1 MDSEITLG
9 YWGIRGLGQVPRLL
23 LSYTKANWKSKVYAD
38 RDSWFTKDKKNIGIA
53 FPNLP
58 YLLEGHL
65 KLSESLAI
73 NRYIIN
79 RSNNKELLGKDLKDQ
94 ALVDNLIGVLTDIRS
109 AYTSLFFS

>member
-23 LSYTKANWKSKVYAD
+23 LTYTKANWKNKIYSQREA
-38 RDSWFTKDKKNIGIA
+38 WFNADKKNLGLA

-65 KLSESLAI
+65 KLTESAAI

-79 RSNNKELLGKDLKDQ
+79 RSDHK
-94 ALVDNLIGVLTDIRS
+94 
-109 AYTSLFFS
+109 

>member
-1 MDSEITLG
+1 MLG

-23 LSYTKANWKSKVYAD
+23 LTYTKANWKNKIYAD
-38 RDSWFTKDKKNIGIA
+38 RDNWFNKDKKDMGFA

-65 KLSESLAI
+65 KITESMAI

-79 RSNNKELLGKDLKDQ
+79 RSQHK
-94 ALVDNLIGVLTDIRS
+94 
-109 AYTSLFFS
+109 